1 MEYKKKNGFLAFCFS
16 FIPGAAEMYMGF
28 MKNGLSIM
36 VSFAVIVSVF
46 YYSGLDGLASL
57 AIAVWL
63 FAIVHAWK
71 MRKLCKNTTEKIE
84 DRLVF
89 EELKEGTCLIELA
102 VAMVIAGL
110 LDIGG
115 DVALFAHIKNL
126 RGEDLMSSLIQQKI
140 FDMGTSIFMIV
151 VGIVLFFAEKKSK
164 KLVKTLEY
172 K

>member
-36 VSFAVIVSVF
+36 VTFAVLVSVF
-46 YYSGLDGLASL
+46 WYSGLDGLASL

-71 MRKLCKNTTEKIE
+71 LRKSCKNATGKIE
-84 DRLVF
+84 DRPVF
-89 EELKEGTCLIELA
+89 AELKEGKCLIELA
-102 VAMVIAGL
+102 IAMVIVGL
-110 LDIGG
+110 CDIGG
-115 DVALFAHIKNL
+115 DIALFARINNL
-126 RGEDLMSSLIQQKI
+126 RGEELMHSLIQQKI

-151 VGIVLFFAEKKSK
+151 VGIILFFTEKKSK